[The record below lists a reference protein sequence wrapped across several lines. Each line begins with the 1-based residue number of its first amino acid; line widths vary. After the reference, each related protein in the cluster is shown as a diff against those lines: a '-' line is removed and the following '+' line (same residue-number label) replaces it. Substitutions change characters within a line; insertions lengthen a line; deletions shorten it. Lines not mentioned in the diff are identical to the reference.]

1 MIRANTPQTTNK
13 CPRCGRTFASVE
25 QLLEHEKNCKPSGK
39 EAEGAAKN
47 EKTKT
52 DMVVEDRFEATDN

>member
-1 MIRANTPQTTNK
+1 MAQANTPQTSNK

-39 EAEGAAKN
+39 AAEGATKN
-47 EKTKT
+47 DKTET
-52 DMVVEDRFEATDN
+52 DMIGEDRFEATDN